1 MTAWPDGWAKF
12 RRAQD
17 RLQPTHGT
25 IIQPFTN
32 PSVTMSKT
40 TIEIDLMDFAECLAR
55 LASLKLY
62 MQHHDMPSIG
72 VDRAVW
78 RLTETN
84 SEADAAWKK
93 AQADALH
100 HHTVIVP
107 KLAALREEFAGKRLV
122 QDHIH
127 VQP

>member
-1 MTAWPDGWAKF
+1 MGGPSSAK
-12 RRAQD
+12 
-17 RLQPTHGT
+17 LQGSSGCNPPTG
-25 IIQPFTN
+25 PFSNLSQT

-40 TIEIDLMDFAECLAR
+40 TINIDLMDFAECLAR
-55 LASLKLY
+55 LASLRLY
-62 MQHHDMPSIG
+62 MQNHDMPSIG

-107 KLAALREEFAGKRLV
+107 KLAALREEFAGKRIV